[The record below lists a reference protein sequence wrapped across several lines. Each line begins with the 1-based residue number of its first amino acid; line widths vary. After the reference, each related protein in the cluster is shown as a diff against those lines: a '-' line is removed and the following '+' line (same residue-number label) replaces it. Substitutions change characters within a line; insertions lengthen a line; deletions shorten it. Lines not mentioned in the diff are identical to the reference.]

1 MSVNPKSS
9 AKRCFITFIFA
20 FLIGGAFTY
29 FMLKTHSDLLVPQF
43 HSESAEI
50 HEEEEKGH
58 DHQSEEGDGEE
69 GKEHEHEHEH
79 EALVLSPQ
87 ALVNIGLE
95 PGEAGVIELKATD
108 FKKRLS
114 FPGFVRYR
122 PGRSLIEVPSPAS
135 GVVTKIYAEEGEAL
149 CPGEP
154 LFEIQLTHEE
164 LTSCQL
170 ELLSLLSK
178 RDLLASE
185 QERLSRLAT
194 GMEPKT
200 QREIELQTQENEAAI
215 SAQKQALLFL
225 GVSEQ
230 ILEETIIQQRRLL
243 TSLLVRV
250 PELEKSSVGIKLES
264 SEVHLLNG
272 EDHFQKVD
280 HFQQLEKNLIEKGQ
294 TVSLG
299 DALCIVSDLR
309 ELWIEGK
316 AFESDEATVNSAY
329 SHQAHV
335 SAIFPKAIKDEEFE
349 IVSNLS
355 IRSVSN
361 RIDLASRTFS
371 CFIDLKNYTLNNPH
385 EIHNSS
391 VADKSEIQTKAP
403 LLNWRFKPGQRCE
416 IELETETLSNVFVTP
431 VGAVAQEG
439 AESML
444 FEYIGEE
451 NGNPIWHKRP
461 VVVLYQNSHNVV
473 VANDGSIKEG
483 ARVARKGAQ
492 QLYIAL
498 TNGNGKLQSSC
509 PCEDHDH

>member
-9 AKRCFITFIFA
+9 VRRSFITFIVA
-20 FLIGGAFTY
+20 FLIGGTFTY
-29 FMLKTHSDLLVPQF
+29 FMFKTHSNLLLSQS
-43 HSESAEI
+43 HSESPER
-50 HEEEEKGH
+50 HEGNANDH
-58 DHQSEEGDGEE
+58 DHQSEEG
-69 GKEHEHEHEH
+69 EHEHEHEH
-79 EALVLSPQ
+79 EHDALVLSPQ
-87 ALVNIGLE
+87 ALANIGLE

-185 QERLSRLAT
+185 QERLSRIAT

-264 SEVHLLNG
+264 SEVHQLNG

-280 HFQQLEKNLIEKGQ
+280 HFQQLEKNLVEKGQ

-329 SHQAHV
+329 SRQSHV
-335 SAIFPKAIKDEEFE
+335 TAIFPKAIKDEQFE
-349 IVSNLS
+349 TVSNLS

-361 RIDLASRTFS
+361 RIDAASRTFS
-371 CFIDLKNYTLNNPH
+371 CFIDLKNYTLNNPKD
-385 EIHNSS
+385 IHNN
-391 VADKSEIQTKAP
+391 SESDELETKTKAP

-439 AESML
+439 IESML

-451 NGNPIWHKRP
+451 DGNPIWHKRP

-498 TNGNGKLQSSC
+498 TNGSGKLQSSC
-509 PCEDHDH
+509 PCGDHDH